1 MSRHDERER
10 IRQRLGGLTARVEA
24 AKAGA
29 SWSVPHRPQLP
40 APLRPRI
47 PVVPEAAA
55 VRDQL
60 GRSPGHPEP
69 GAREEDRQRDEP
81 HPGVGL
87 RSLPHL
93 PADARAP
100 YQDPAEPEAG
110 DRLVPAPSWLDGP
123 GDTPHRWRDRLMPAR
138 FTRTRID
145 PGRRGVLTMAG
156 VGVMA
161 AMLAVGVALW
171 QRPAAQPVPP
181 LPMVRTAAAETT
193 TAPRDAEPGA
203 TPLPQTA
210 AAPTTTE
217 LVVSVVGLVHQA
229 GLVRLPPGARVA
241 DAVAAAG
248 GARAGADLTGLN
260 LAQRLSDGD
269 QVLVG
274 AAPSGDT
281 TPRLGSTTI
290 SGGTTSTGAA
300 AGPGSARNPATPVNL
315 NTATEPD
322 LDTLPGVGP
331 VTARAIISWRETNGR
346 FTDIEQLAEVNGI
359 GPARLERLRDL
370 VTI

>member
-1 MSRHDERER
+1 M
-10 IRQRLGGLTARVEA
+10 
-24 AKAGA
+24 
-29 SWSVPHRPQLP
+29 
-40 APLRPRI
+40 
-47 PVVPEAAA
+47 
-55 VRDQL
+55 
-60 GRSPGHPEP
+60 
-69 GAREEDRQRDEP
+69 
-81 HPGVGL
+81 
-87 RSLPHL
+87 
-93 PADARAP
+93 
-100 YQDPAEPEAG
+100 
-110 DRLVPAPSWLDGP
+110 
-123 GDTPHRWRDRLMPAR
+123 
-138 FTRTRID
+138 
-145 PGRRGVLTMAG
+145 
-156 VGVMA
+156 
-161 AMLAVGVALW
+161 
-171 QRPAAQPVPP
+171 
-181 LPMVRTAAAETT
+181 
-193 TAPRDAEPGA
+193 
-203 TPLPQTA
+203 
-210 AAPTTTE
+210 
-217 LVVSVVGLVHQA
+217 VGLVHQA